1 MKKLIS
7 LVLVFT
13 VLFNLIGCSNS
24 VVDNSSNSASEVVID
39 TTSEEKNNSI
49 DFIVGFDAEYPP
61 YGYMDDDGSYTGF
74 DLELAKEVCS
84 RNNWNYIPRPIDW
97 DSKDLEL
104 NSENITCIW
113 NGFTMTG
120 RENNYTFT
128 IPYVDNSIVVA
139 CNKDSDI
146 NTLNDLSG
154 KIINVQQGSSALSAL
169 EEDDN
174 KDLTNSFADLVQ
186 VPDYNTAFM
195 NLQSGACDAIIVD
208 TGVAQYQ
215 IANNNNF
222 KILDDLVS
230 TEQYSIGFK
239 KGNIVLKDAVEK
251 TIVEMY
257 KDGTFMNIANKYK
270 SFNLP
275 EMICIDKYIK

>member
-1 MKKLIS
+1 MKKLLLVCS
-7 LVLVFT
+7 LLVSSLL
-13 VLFNLIGCSNS
+13 LFACSNT
-24 VVDNSSNSASEVVID
+24 AT
-39 TTSEEKNNSI
+39 TTSTSANNEEKKVEETAKVETL

-61 YGYMDDDGSYTGF
+61 YGYMKDDGSYTGF
-74 DLELAKEVCS
+74 DLELAEEVCK

-104 NSENITCIW
+104 NSENIVCIW

-120 RENNYTFT
+120 REDSYTFT

-139 CNKDSDI
+139 CNNDSDI

-154 KIINVQQGSSALSAL
+154 KIINVQQGSSGLSVL
-169 EEDDN
+169 EEDEN
-174 KDLTNSFADLVQ
+174 KDLVDSFQELIQ

-195 NLQSGACDAIIVD
+195 NLQSGACDAIVVD
-208 TGVAQYQ
+208 IGVAQYQ
-215 IANNNNF
+215 LSKNNKF

-230 TEQYSIGFK
+230 TEQYAIGFK
-239 KGNIVLKDAVEK
+239 KGNFELKDAVEN
-251 TIVEMY
+251 TIIDMY
-257 KDGTFMNIANKYK
+257 KDGTFMNIANKY
-270 SFNLP
+270 SDFNLP